1 MNRYIVEIK
10 RADDEE
16 PWLFLVFSEETREYV
31 KEVIIEAQK
40 EFHFLDTCELMDYV
54 CDAYDFRWEDFAYDI
69 SLDMEI

>member
-10 RADDEE
+10 REDDEE

-40 EFHFLDTCELMDYV
+40 
-54 CDAYDFRWEDFAYDI
+54 
-69 SLDMEI
+69 

>member
-1 MNRYIVEIK
+1 MNRYIIEIK
-10 RADDEE
+10 REDDEE

-40 EFHFLDTCELMDYV
+40 EFHFSDTFELMDYV
-54 CDAYDFRWEDFAYDI
+54 CDTYGFRWEDFAYDI